1 MDEAKR
7 LLRLA
12 APVICQF
19 VLDKSVQVTA
29 IIMVGHLGADQLAAT
44 SLGASLANV
53 TGNSFL
59 TAFASGLSTL
69 CGQVRVL
76 AAHLMYKAALT
87 EFHTSCN
94 FHRRMELATMRLWGT
109 GARGQC

>member
-29 IIMVGHLGADQLAAT
+29 IVMVGHLGADQLAAT

-53 TGNSFL
+53 TGVGLGSVS
-59 TAFASGLSTL
+59 SGSERWLDPQAD
-69 CGQVRVL
+69 C
-76 AAHLMYKAALT
+76 
-87 EFHTSCN
+87 
-94 FHRRMELATMRLWGT
+94 
-109 GARGQC
+109 